1 MEGKD
6 SLGPGT
12 RLYSDRYEIV
22 KKVRE
27 ERAHCSARR
36 APPLCSSFTIVIRR
50 RRTRKIILLSFLF
63 PFSPLSPAQLNSGAT
78 AIVYEARDLHSGLGV
93 ALKVLYRA
101 IPDSHALQLLR
112 REANVESLDHPGI
125 VKMLKVF
132 RHGQEKLW
140 CIVSELVDGRDLL
153 DTLNSY
159 PESQLPHELGQEGD
173 ASVLHVP
180 RSFL

>member
-1 MEGKD
+1 MHLLLLLP
-6 SLGPGT
+6 SL
-12 RLYSDRYEIV
+12 S
-22 KKVRE
+22 K
-27 ERAHCSARR
+27 SAVV
-36 APPLCSSFTIVIRR
+36 SSPWPSC
-50 RRTRKIILLSFLF
+50 LLPS
-63 PFSPLSPAQLNSGAT
+63 QLNSGAT

-112 REANVESLDHPGI
+112 REANAESLDHPGI

-140 CIVSELVDGRDLL
+140 CIVSELVDGQDLL

-159 PESQLPHELGQEGD
+159 PESQLPQELGQWERREEEKV
-173 ASVLHVP
+173 ASTLCF
-180 RSFL
+180 RLID